1 MTREEASAIWRG
13 MDEEQR
19 KDAEEKFEKERD
31 ELLQWK
37 VGQTEKVIQ
46 KLKDEGRWVGGLD
59 GNCPELDELNKEYKQ
74 RFNGLLDV
82 LQEFKQKHGEKDD
95 ERKTAY
101 TL

>member
-46 KLKDEGRWVGGLD
+46 KLKDEGKRMRGWPG
-59 GNCPELDELNKEYKQ
+59 E
-74 RFNGLLDV
+74 NGL
-82 LQEFKQKHGEKDD
+82 
-95 ERKTAY
+95 R
-101 TL
+101 